1 MLPSQATE
9 HCSSLQAGSSL
20 QPRSA
25 GWDRLWCALQ
35 ALTRMGQRDEPC
47 AELWAATGP
56 LLAAR

>member
-9 HCSSLQAGSSL
+9 HCSSTQAGSSL

-47 AELWAATGP
+47 AEL
-56 LLAAR
+56 